1 MRFTQFADDLAYL
14 VIHMCVHIYLRAVS
28 SALQPKMRF
37 TQFADDHRV
46 GRVTCGGVSYEDI
59 AAFSRDPVPQNMLL
73 MVGRMLGG
81 GGEGGGKFIRR
92 ELLRNLT
99 GPGSGGKG

>member
-14 VIHMCVHIYLRAVS
+14 IIHVCVYLGAVS
-28 SALQPKMRF
+28 SALQPKIRF

-81 GGEGGGKFIRR
+81 EGRR
-92 ELLRNLT
+92 EE
-99 GPGSGGKG
+99 SS

>member
-1 MRFTQFADDLAYL
+1 
-14 VIHMCVHIYLRAVS
+14 
-28 SALQPKMRF
+28 MRF

-81 GGEGGGKFIRR
+81 GRKVHKKGTSEKSNGSRVRGEGVSWVVKPFIS
-92 ELLRNLT
+92 N
-99 GPGSGGKG
+99 GAN

>member
-14 VIHMCVHIYLRAVS
+14 IIHVCVCVLYLWAVS
-28 SALQPKMRF
+28 RALKATEMRF

-81 GGEGGGKFIRR
+81 EGRGE
-92 ELLRNLT
+92 E
-99 GPGSGGKG
+99 SS

>member
-1 MRFTQFADDLAYL
+1 MCLCVFLYL
-14 VIHMCVHIYLRAVS
+14 WAVS
-28 SALQPKMRF
+28 RALKATEMRF

>member
-1 MRFTQFADDLAYL
+1 
-14 VIHMCVHIYLRAVS
+14 
-28 SALQPKMRF
+28 MRF

-81 GGEGGGKFIRR
+81 EGERKVHKKGTSEKSNGSRVRGEGVRR
-92 ELLRNLT
+92 L
-99 GPGSGGKG
+99 

>member
-1 MRFTQFADDLAYL
+1 
-14 VIHMCVHIYLRAVS
+14 MCVCVYLGAVS
-28 SALQPKMRF
+28 SALQAKMIF

-81 GGEGGGKFIRR
+81 EGGGRKVHKKGTSEKSNGSRVRGEGVRR
-92 ELLRNLT
+92 L
-99 GPGSGGKG
+99 

>member
-1 MRFTQFADDLAYL
+1 
-14 VIHMCVHIYLRAVS
+14 MCVYLGAVS
-28 SALQPKMRF
+28 SALQAKMRF

-81 GGEGGGKFIRR
+81 GRKVHKKGTSEKSNGSRVRGEGVRG
-92 ELLRNLT
+92 L
-99 GPGSGGKG
+99 

>member
-1 MRFTQFADDLAYL
+1 
-14 VIHMCVHIYLRAVS
+14 MCVCVFVYLWAVS
-28 SALQPKMRF
+28 RALKATEMRF